1 MARKSTKDFIDESNI
16 VHNYKYENTLVNYV
30 NSLSYGINPNDEL
43 RSLVI
48 GNKISNEI
56 NVKASTE

>member
-1 MARKSTKDFIDESNI
+1 MDKYLD
-16 VHNYKYENTLVNYV
+16 VYENTLVNYV